1 MIKLLSLFSGI
12 GAFEKALTRQKI
24 PFEIVNYCEI
34 DKYASKSYSILHNV
48 SEDLN
53 LQDVTKI
60 DTSLLKDKDINLITY
75 GFPCQDIS
83 TAGKMRGLF
92 DENGKP
98 TRSGL
103 FFEALRII
111 NDLKPNICIAENVKA
126 LCSKR
131 FKDQFDLIISSLN
144 DVGYKSYYDVL
155 NAKDYNL
162 PQARERIFIVSIRKD
177 IDNGLFKF
185 PDKQELKIKLQDL
198 LSDEVDQKYYCKD
211 EISKRYIEN
220 SALGGVE
227 LKNRLTPARFNKQ
240 SHLGEFLSITKGS
253 LDHINNFIASTIT
266 ARYYKGIGAHGDN
279 VIIVKEL

>member
-1 MIKLLSLFSGI
+1 MIRLLSLFSGI

-34 DKYASKSYSILHNV
+34 DKYASKSYSVLHGV

-53 LQDVTKI
+53 LKDVTKV
-60 DTSLLKDKDINLITY
+60 DTSLLKDKGINLITY

-83 TAGKMRGLF
+83 TAGKQKGLF

-126 LCSKR
+126 LCSKK
-131 FKDQFDLIISSLN
+131 FKDQFDLIINSLN
-144 DVGYKSYYDVL
+144 DVGYNCYYDVL

-185 PDKQELKIKLQDL
+185 PDKQELKIKLHDL
-198 LSDEVDQKYYCKD
+198 LSEEVDQKYYCRD
-211 EISKRYIEN
+211 DISQRYIDN
-220 SALGGVE
+220 SALGGG
-227 LKNRLTPARFNKQ
+227 RA
-240 SHLGEFLSITKGS
+240 
-253 LDHINNFIASTIT
+253 
-266 ARYYKGIGAHGDN
+266 
-279 VIIVKEL
+279 

>member
-12 GAFEKALTRQKI
+12 GAFEKALTRQNI

-34 DKYASKSYSILHNV
+34 DQFASKSYSVLHGV

-53 LQDVTKI
+53 LKDVTKV
-60 DTSLLKDKDINLITY
+60 DTSLLKDKGINLITY

-83 TAGKMRGLF
+83 TAGKQKGLF

-126 LCSKR
+126 LCSKK
-131 FKDQFDLIISSLN
+131 FKDQFDLIINSLN
-144 DVGYKSYYDVL
+144 DIGYNCYYDVL

-185 PDKQELKIKLQDL
+185 PDKQELKIKLHDL
-198 LSDEVDQKYYCKD
+198 LSDEVDQKYYCRD
-211 EISKRYIEN
+211 DISQRYIDN

-227 LKNRLTPARFNKQ
+227 LKNRLTPARFKKI
-240 SHLGEFLSITKGS
+240 SKSGDFLSITQGKLS
-253 LDHINNFIASTIT
+253 HINDFIASTIT
-266 ARYYKGIGAHGDN
+266 ARYYKGIGANGDN
-279 VIIVKEL
+279 LVIVKEL